1 VGTRR
6 ATLYGR
12 EATERLV
19 GDLVQN
25 RMTIVSGLARG
36 IDSVAHRATLAAG
49 GRTIAVCACGLDTIY
64 PAENKSL
71 AGQITENG
79 ALIGDYPLGSLPKA
93 EHFPQRNRI
102 MSGMSLGVLVIESM
116 VRGGSLITATTALRQ
131 DREVFAVPG
140 SIFSPASRGTNAL
153 IRSGAKAVLDIND
166 ILEELNFIRAPRSNE
181 EAILLNDVQSCLVDQ
196 MSAGPIHIDELC
208 RQSRLPVSQVSSTLT
223 ILELKGI
230 VRHLGNMNYGITE
243 KAGVL

>member
-1 VGTRR
+1 M
-6 ATLYGR
+6 
-12 EATERLV
+12 E
-19 GDLVQN
+19 
-25 RMTIVSGLARG
+25 
-36 IDSVAHRATLAAG
+36 
-49 GRTIAVCACGLDTIY
+49 
-64 PAENKSL
+64 
-71 AGQITENG
+71 
-79 ALIGDYPLGSLPKA
+79 
-93 EHFPQRNRI
+93 
-102 MSGMSLGVLVIESM
+102 
-116 VRGGSLITATTALRQ
+116 RGGSLITATTALQQ

-166 ILEELNFIRAPRSNE
+166 ILEELNFIRAPRQLSLSSNE